1 MPRRSRTWF
10 RKILIAWV
18 VVKPSALKTF
28 PHQRVDS
35 IRLFATPPFF
45 IYRLIHYMVNTY
57 GALPIIRSILN
68 TARTGIPMLHLK
80 HLSKEFAGKPLFT
93 DLNWHL
99 KKGERVGLVGE
110 NGAGKSTLMRII
122 AGEVELSSGELQF
135 AKGATV
141 GYLPQDG
148 IVTRGRTLFAEAMSA
163 LDELQGIERELG
175 ALTVRLETLPHD
187 DPAHGD
193 FLARFGHLQDE
204 FRLKGGYSMEAEV
217 GNVLRGLGFTPED
230 WDRECGEFSGGWQM
244 RIALARLLLKKP
256 NVLLLDEPTNHL
268 DIEAR
273 NWLEEYLKAYPFS
286 VMLVSHDRFFLDQVC
301 QRIVEVWNH
310 TLTDYHCIYS
320 VYLVRREERVLAL
333 REAKRRQDEEVRKT
347 EEFISRFRYKADK
360 ASLVQSRIKQ
370 LERVERI
377 SLPPQRKRIKFRFP
391 TPPKSGRIVMELKGL
406 SRAYGPR
413 KVLDAVDLVIEQGE
427 RVSLV
432 GHNGAGKS
440 TLMRILAGGEFQGGE
455 RQPGHNVILDYFAQ
469 DQAEAMDS
477 GRTVY
482 EEILADAPYDM
493 VPQLRDI
500 LGAFLFSGDDIDK
513 KVTVL
518 SGGEKNRLAL
528 AKMLLKPANLMLM
541 DEPTNHLDLFSK
553 DVLLDALR
561 AFPGTLVF
569 VSHDRHFIDGLATRI
584 IEVNDGKL
592 ISYYGDYEY
601 YQEKKG
607 AAVEG
612 VIQPASPVPSPQPS
626 ASSPRSPVPASK
638 DERQRQR
645 EGDKQRQREER
656 QQQKR
661 IADLE
666 REIEE
671 LERHLADLEARMAD
685 PAFFADHEAAR
696 QGGDEHARLCA
707 QIAEL
712 YGEWEELH

>member
-1 MPRRSRTWF
+1 
-10 RKILIAWV
+10 
-18 VVKPSALKTF
+18 
-28 PHQRVDS
+28 
-35 IRLFATPPFF
+35 
-45 IYRLIHYMVNTY
+45 
-57 GALPIIRSILN
+57 
-68 TARTGIPMLHLK
+68 MLHLK

-122 AGEVELSSGELQF
+122 AGTVEHSSGELQF

-163 LDELQGIERELG
+163 LDELQGIERELRD
-175 ALTVRLETLPHD
+175 LTLRLESLPHD
-187 DPAHGD
+187 DPSHHD
-193 FLARFGHLQDE
+193 LLARFGHLQDE

-217 GNVLRGLGFTPED
+217 GNVLAGLGFLPSD
-230 WDRECGEFSGGWQM
+230 WGRECGEFSGGWQM

-273 NWLEEYLKAYPFS
+273 NWLEEYLKGYPFS

-301 QRIVEVWNH
+301 NRIAEVWNH

-320 VYLVRREERVLAL
+320 DYLVRREERVLAL

-377 SLPPQRKRIKFRFP
+377 SLPPERKRIRFRFP
-391 TPPKSGRIVMELKGL
+391 APPKSGRIVMELKGVT
-406 SRAYGPR
+406 RAYGPR
-413 KVLDAVDLVIEQGE
+413 KVLDTVDLVIEQGE

-440 TLMRILAGGEFQGGE
+440 TLMRVLAGGEFQEGE
-455 RQPGHNVILDYFAQ
+455 RRPGHNVFLDYFAQ

-482 EEILADAPYDM
+482 EELLAGAPFDM

-513 KVTVL
+513 KLAVL

-528 AKMLLKPANLMLM
+528 AKMLLKPSNLLLM

-584 IEVNDGKL
+584 IEVEGGKL
-592 ISYYGDYEY
+592 TSYYGDYEY
-601 YQEKKG
+601 YLEKKSSF
-607 AAVEG
+607 VDSETLT
-612 VIQPASPVPSPQPS
+612 ASLAPSPQ
-626 ASSPRSPVPASK
+626 SPAPGSRPPVPASK

-645 EGDKQRQREER
+645 EGEKQRQREER
-656 QQQKR
+656 QREKR
-661 IADLE
+661 LAELE
-666 REIEE
+666 REIEALERLLAE
-671 LERHLADLEARMAD
+671 LETRMAD

-696 QGGDEHARLCA
+696 LGGEEHARLSE
-707 QIAEL
+707 QIAGL
-712 YGEWEELH
+712 YGEWEKLH